1 MNMFL
6 IISDHLPIIAPVW
19 LRNDYEIVR
28 RATFKKSRYCL
39 CGMVGGYRL
48 FQAWYLVQSAWN
60 SHSCYNHVRDQSAND
75 LFPESTFLMMP
86 L

>member
-39 CGMVGGYRL
+39 WNGWWLPPLPGMVLGTIRMEFPQL
-48 FQAWYLVQSAWN
+48 LQS
-60 SHSCYNHVRDQSAND
+60 C
-75 LFPESTFLMMP
+75 
-86 L
+86 